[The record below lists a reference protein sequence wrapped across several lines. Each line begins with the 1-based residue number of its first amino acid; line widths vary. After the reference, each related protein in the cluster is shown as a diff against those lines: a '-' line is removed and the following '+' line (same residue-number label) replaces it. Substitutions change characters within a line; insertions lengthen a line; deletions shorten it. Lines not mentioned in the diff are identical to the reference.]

1 MQINIGTMRQYID
14 LITEASYD
22 SMITTLKSAYPDLA
36 DYITTQVRWAKA
48 ALKRDDRITWYLRI
62 IKAYIVLNQTGKDT
76 LTPLLGLL

>member
-36 DYITTQVRWAKA
+36 DYITTQVRSASARKI
-48 ALKRDDRITWYLRI
+48 RE
-62 IKAYIVLNQTGKDT
+62 NME
-76 LTPLLGLL
+76 

>member
-36 DYITTQVRWAKA
+36 DYITAQVRWAKA
-48 ALKRDDRITWYLRI
+48 ALKRDDRITWYACTKI
-62 IKAYIVLNQTGKDT
+62 Y
-76 LTPLLGLL
+76 